1 MQGKVEVDGVP
12 RLAVE
17 LSADRIGDLGGRV
30 RDRHAGELCAL
41 TRLGID
47 EGDERRGTRGPHAG
61 LQQRPGIDH
70 TVTLS
75 RGESGACGTLRRVT
89 EAVLLVGGQGTRLRP
104 LTVNTPKPML
114 PVAGVPFTVHQITRA
129 RDAGVSRIVLATSY
143 KAEVFREFID
153 DADLGIEVVIA
164 TEDEPLGTGGAI
176 RHALPFL
183 GSGPEDP
190 VLIFNG
196 DVLSGLDIAG
206 LVRHHRETASDVTL
220 YLTRVE
226 DPRAYGLVPTDADGR
241 VTAFLEKPSTP
252 EEIVTDQINAGCYVF
267 RRSIIDSIP
276 AGRPV
281 SVERETFPGLLSSGA
296 RVSGVVDTGYWLDL
310 GTPLSFVQ
318 GSRDLVLG
326 RAPSP
331 AVSAAGPSLML
342 PGVEVAASAQV
353 TGGSA
358 LGRGV
363 VVGADAVIDGAVVF
377 DGAEIA
383 EGARITDSIVGAGAV
398 IGAGTVL
405 RGAVIGDG
413 AVIGRGNEL
422 LDGVRVWPQAHVA
435 DGSVRFSS
443 DS

>member
-1 MQGKVEVDGVP
+1 M
-12 RLAVE
+12 
-17 LSADRIGDLGGRV
+17 
-30 RDRHAGELCAL
+30 
-41 TRLGID
+41 
-47 EGDERRGTRGPHAG
+47 
-61 LQQRPGIDH
+61 
-70 TVTLS
+70 
-75 RGESGACGTLRRVT
+75 T

-183 GSGPEDP
+183 ESGSEDP

-196 DVLSGLDIAG
+196 DVLSGLDIAA
-206 LVRHHRETASDVTL
+206 LVQHHRDTASDVTL

-241 VTAFLEKPSTP
+241 VTAFLEKPTTP

-267 RRSIIDSIP
+267 RRSIIDAIP

-326 RAPSP
+326 LAPSP
-331 AVSAAGPSLML
+331 AVLAVGPSLVL
-342 PGVEVAASAQV
+342 PGAEVAASAQV
-353 TGGSA
+353 VGGSA

-363 VVGADAVIDGAVVF
+363 VVGADALIDGAVVF

-383 EGARITDSIVGAGAV
+383 EGARVTDSIVGAGAV
-398 IGAGTVL
+398 IGAGSVL

-422 LDGVRVWPQAHVA
+422 LDGVRVWPQAHLA

>member
-1 MQGKVEVDGVP
+1 M
-12 RLAVE
+12 
-17 LSADRIGDLGGRV
+17 
-30 RDRHAGELCAL
+30 
-41 TRLGID
+41 
-47 EGDERRGTRGPHAG
+47 
-61 LQQRPGIDH
+61 
-70 TVTLS
+70 
-75 RGESGACGTLRRVT
+75 T

-183 GSGPEDP
+183 ESGSEDP

-196 DVLSGLDIAG
+196 DVLSGLDIAA
-206 LVRHHRETASDVTL
+206 LVQHHRDTASDVTL

-241 VTAFLEKPSTP
+241 VTAFLEKPTTP

-267 RRSIIDSIP
+267 RRSIIDAIP

-326 RAPSP
+326 LAPSP
-331 AVSAAGPSLML
+331 AVLAVGPSVVL
-342 PGVEVAASAQV
+342 PGAEVAASAQV
-353 TGGSA
+353 VGGSA

-383 EGARITDSIVGAGAV
+383 EGARVTDSIVGAGAV
-398 IGAGTVL
+398 IGAGSVL

-422 LDGVRVWPQAHVA
+422 LDGVRVWPQAHLA